1 MLLQDIIKYK
11 PRRGKPYRVESVTV
25 ALRNARLAKL
35 VAENYYYDIGITL
48 MGMQIAIHSASMN
61 KKKLEALNSSFNG
74 FLKQMEEKRIKNT

>member
-25 ALRNARLAKL
+25 ALRMARLAKL
-35 VAENYYYDIGITL
+35 VAENHYYDIGITL

-74 FLKQMEEKRIKNT
+74 FLSKWKKNV

>member
-25 ALRNARLAKL
+25 ALRMARLAKL

-48 MGMQIAIHSASMN
+48 MGMQIAIHSATMN

-74 FLKQMEEKRIKNT
+74 FLSKWKKNV

>member
-25 ALRNARLAKL
+25 ALRMARLAKL

-74 FLKQMEEKRIKNT
+74 FLSKWKKNV

>member
-11 PRRGKPYRVESVTV
+11 PRRGKPYRVESITV

-48 MGMQIAIHSASMN
+48 MGIQIAIHSASMN

-74 FLKQMEEKRIKNT
+74 FLSKWKKNV